1 MTDTP
6 ESRRVTIASP
16 EGLHIRAAALFAGLA
31 NRFHSSIH
39 VVRGN
44 QRVDG
49 KSILDLLTLGAEQGV
64 ELILQAQGDDA
75 SAALDALENFIDN
88 SFVEPPDHRKPAS
101 GQPPVG
107 GQDV

>member
-6 ESRRVTIASP
+6 DTRRVTISSP

-31 NRFHSSIH
+31 NRFRSSIH

-49 KSILDLLTLGAEQGV
+49 KSTLDLLTLGAEQGV
-64 ELILQAQGDDA
+64 ELVLEARGEDA
-75 SAALDALENFIDN
+75 TAALDALESLIHNNFT
-88 SFVEPPDHRKPAS
+88 EPPHDRK
-101 GQPPVG
+101 
-107 GQDV
+107 